1 MKTIKYLFA
10 AIFLGIFLVSCE
22 TESIEELTAENAAL
36 LEYDTN
42 SRTFTGTIIDDDPQ
56 KTGGDDDIP
65 DPEGKKPTGGD
76 DDIPDPEGGNTG
88 GDDDIPD
95 PEGGNT
101 GGDDDIPDPEGD
113 DTGGDDD
120 IPDPE
125 GGSTGGDDDIPDPE
139 K

>member
-10 AIFLGIFLVSCE
+10 ALILGFFLVSCE
-22 TESIEELTAENAAL
+22 TESIEDLTAENAAL
-36 LEYDTN
+36 LQYDTN
-42 SRTFTGTIIDDDPQ
+42 SKTATGTINDDDPQ

-65 DPEGKKPTGGD
+65 DPEGGGSTGGD
-76 DDIPDPEGGNTG
+76 DDIPDPEGNGSTG

-95 PEGGNT
+95 PEGKGST
-101 GGDDDIPDPEGD
+101 GGDDDIPDPEG
-113 DTGGDDD
+113 
-120 IPDPE
+120 